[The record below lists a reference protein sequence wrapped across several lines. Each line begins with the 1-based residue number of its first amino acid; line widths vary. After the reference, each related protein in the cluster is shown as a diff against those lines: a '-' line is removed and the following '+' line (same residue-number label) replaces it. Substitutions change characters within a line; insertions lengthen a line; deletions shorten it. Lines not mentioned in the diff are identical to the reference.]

1 MEERFRWGGSVV
13 RSRVATVGGGS
24 PLSSSHGFT
33 GTGSHFRERVVP
45 VDNFTRG
52 ATDRGGYCLVST
64 ALRSCPHV
72 VHRFIHRMADLCVQC
87 RVIHKLQLIGCVE
100 RLPPSFLR
108 QLKGRGASYPQAEVI
123 HRTRGRV
130 KFHTLWITGCPQ
142 PGRATSPRAT
152 TLRPPVRPPPG
163 STAHGRTDRTLARVL
178 WVGPI

>member
-1 MEERFRWGGSVV
+1 MERVDRRFASGR
-13 RSRVATVGGGS
+13 RGGGLS
-24 PLSSSHGFT
+24 IVLLSWGHRDGKPLSSS
-33 GTGSHFRERVVP
+33 GSCLWTTSCEGHVSMV
-45 VDNFTRG
+45 
-52 ATDRGGYCLVST
+52 GYRWVST
-64 ALRSCPHV
+64 ALRGYPHV
-72 VHRFIHRMADLCVQC
+72 VHRVVHRMTELCAQC
-87 RVIHKLQLIGCVE
+87 RVIHKLQFRAGVRRQFPGFSGCWK
-100 RLPPSFLR
+100 RR
-108 QLKGRGASYPQAEVI
+108 RASYPQAEVI